1 MGSNMQRQAVPLL
14 RAEAPFVGTGM
25 ERVTARDSGAVV
37 LCKRAGVVDSVDS
50 ERIIVRVEGNVHE
63 GQMSREV
70 GADIYQ
76 LTKFKRSNQN
86 TCINQ
91 KPIVLPGSAGAE
103 GRRCWPTGRAPIS
116 GELALGRNVLVAFMP
131 WRGYNF
137 EDAILVSE
145 KLVKEDYYTSI
156 HIEEFE
162 IEARDTKL
170 GPGGDHARHSRTSP
184 DSFLRNLDESGIIRI
199 GATVKPGDILVGKVT
214 PKGETQLTPE
224 EKLLRAIFG
233 EKAGDVK
240 DASLYLPAG
249 HRRHH
254 RRLQDLLPQG
264 AARRTS
270 APSRSRSRRS
280 QRLQRNLPGRNPNP
294 HRRACQAPEQP
305 ARRQSSC
312 WRTCT
317 TRRPTSGCSRR
328 APS

>member
-1 MGSNMQRQAVPLL
+1 M
-14 RAEAPFVGTGM
+14 
-25 ERVTARDSGAVV
+25 
-37 LCKRAGVVDSVDS
+37 
-50 ERIIVRVEGNVHE
+50 
-63 GQMSREV
+63 
-70 GADIYQ
+70 GADIYN

-91 KPIVLPGSAGAE
+91 KPIVQVEQRVAKGQVLADGPCTE
-103 GRRCWPTGRAPIS
+103 K

-145 KLVKEDYYTSI
+145 RMVKDDYYTSI

-170 GPGGDHARHSRTSP
+170 GPEEITRDIPNIAEA
-184 DSFLRNLDESGIIRI
+184 FLRNLDESGIIRI

-240 DASLYLPAG
+240 DASLYCPPG
-249 HRRHH
+249 IEGTVVDCKVFSRK
-254 RRLQDLLPQG
+254 G
-264 AARRTS
+264 AELDE
-270 APSRSRSRRS
+270 RSKIIMQEQEDKLR
-280 QRLQRNLPGRNPNP
+280 RNLEDEKRILGDERSKRLALLLDGKQLQADLHDEKTNKRLLAKGAELN
-294 HRRACQAPEQP
+294 RESIERLRARDLKRMKLKDKDPRLNEQIDEIEEMTS
-305 ARRQSSC
+305 RQI
-312 WRTCT
+312 
-317 TRRPTSGCSRR
+317 
-328 APS
+328 AVL